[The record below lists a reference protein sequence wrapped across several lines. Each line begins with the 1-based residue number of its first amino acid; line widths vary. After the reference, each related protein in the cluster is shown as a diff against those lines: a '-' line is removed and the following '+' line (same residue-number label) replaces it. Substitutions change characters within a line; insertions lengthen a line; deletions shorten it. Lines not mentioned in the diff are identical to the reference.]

1 VVTEKT
7 FVPPFSLDLIQIR
20 INYSTPLPIT
30 LVKFELKPS
39 EHNKSIMIDWQTSA
53 EINNDYFSVEQS
65 TDAKAWLK
73 MKDVPGAG
81 NSTQTK
87 EYQIST
93 RENETTYFRLKQ
105 TDFDGF
111 LPILIFFPTI
121 IKHRLIK

>member
-1 VVTEKT
+1 
-7 FVPPFSLDLIQIR
+7 
-20 INYSTPLPIT
+20 
-30 LVKFELKPS
+30 
-39 EHNKSIMIDWQTSA
+39 MIDWQTSA

-121 IKHRLIK
+121 IKQRLIK